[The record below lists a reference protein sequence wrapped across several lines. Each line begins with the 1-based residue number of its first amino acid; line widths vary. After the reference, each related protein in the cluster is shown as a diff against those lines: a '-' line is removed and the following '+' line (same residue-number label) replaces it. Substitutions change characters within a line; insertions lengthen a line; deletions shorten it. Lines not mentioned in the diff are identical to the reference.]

1 MQFGILDKKEQI
13 KTDFLL
19 NKKDLIIDLWIKQD
33 KDLIILNIF
42 NIELIRFLSNNSLGL
57 INKRL
62 NKVYCIKNVC

>member
-33 KDLIILNIF
+33 KDLIILNIV